1 MTLDNKI
8 TKIIGFFILSTI
20 SYTTDLYIILLLKQ
34 NANNS

>member
-8 TKIIGFFILSTI
+8 TKIIGFFILSMI